1 MFHQIYFLNITFG
14 HMYIIN
20 NDSFDLFLNIT
31 FGHMYMISNVSSGN
45 LITQF
50 EIGKEET
57 GKKILREKNYE
68 GGIIGFLCS
77 LNVNLKEL

>member
-1 MFHQIYFLNITFG
+1 
-14 HMYIIN
+14 MYIIN

-31 FGHMYMISNVSSGN
+31 FGHMYMISNVSSEN

-57 GKKILREKNYE
+57 GKKILRKKYYE